1 VSAAAGRECA
11 RWAPAR
17 PLRAVTAP
25 VPIPV
30 PAARPSPR
38 RRCRYCSA
46 MMEQRRAMLSSLLQP
61 DARERLSRVAIVRP
75 DNARA
80 VEDHIIA
87 AARSGTLREPVSEG
101 LLIKMLD
108 QVSGGGGGGSAP
120 GGGAA
125 SGGVKKVVIQRKKR
139 SDSDD
144 DDDL

>member
-1 VSAAAGRECA
+1 
-11 RWAPAR
+11 
-17 PLRAVTAP
+17 
-25 VPIPV
+25 
-30 PAARPSPR
+30 
-38 RRCRYCSA
+38 

-80 VEDHIIA
+80 VEDHIIN

-108 QVSGGGGGGSAP
+108 QLTGGGAGGGGAP
-120 GGGAA
+120 GSGAA
-125 SGGVKKVVIQRKKR
+125 ATAGGGGGVKKVVIQRKKR

-144 DDDL
+144 DDDDL